1 MALADELQRMEII
14 SRDKYQRDEIS
25 RLVDAKDEGEAV
37 GLVKGEAIGL
47 VKGEAMA
54 LAKGRAEKEAEL
66 RRVAQGLLEDG
77 MDPEKIF
84 QLTGVK
90 LA

>member
-1 MALADELQRMEII
+1 MEII

-25 RLVDAKDEGEAV
+25 RLIDAQDEGEAR
-37 GLVKGEAIGL
+37 G
-47 VKGEAMA
+47 

-66 RRVAQGLLEDG
+66 RQVAQGLLEDG

-84 QLTGVK
+84 RLTGVK

>member
-1 MALADELQRMEII
+1 MALQERNKALADELQRMEII

-25 RLVDAKDEGEAV
+25 RLIDAKDEGEAL
-37 GLVKGEAIGL
+37 GLVKGEA
-47 VKGEAMA
+47 
-54 LAKGRAEKEAEL
+54 KGRAE
-66 RRVAQGLLEDG
+66 AQEQIALAMLEDG

-84 QLTGVK
+84 RLTGVK